1 MPRALG
7 VCSGGRRRRRGDP
20 ALVAWPWPTR
30 RSQTD
35 IAGEHLFERFRLF
48 FLIVLGESVL
58 TAGNALTDERFEVE
72 RLLALAIGFTGTVAL
87 WWCYFRRTEAIGIE
101 VAENAADAGGVG
113 QWATWT
119 LMLMVLA
126 LIGIAVGDE
135 LEIAR
140 PGDEVTLG
148 FTILTFGGPALF
160 LLAQGHS
167 SCAMCSATT
176 MTPSSSLS
184 ARRWSISTVPSCV
197 YPSAICR
204 TFAWVHGRRK
214 VIRRRPRRSG
224 SGASGDELQA
234 LRLAQSEPGGRL
246 PPQRRRR
253 CRSRPV
259 GRTASCLRWAASRL
273 PGDRGFAIFLVLS
286 QSSKWRG
293 SVAVSWH
300 PDSA

>member
-197 YPSAICR
+197 YPSSICR

-214 VIRRRPRRSG
+214 VIRRRPRRSDRVLPVTSFRLCAWRNPSQVDVSRRSAG
-224 SGASGDELQA
+224 GAAVPDLSG
-234 LRLAQSEPGGRL
+234 EP
-246 PPQRRRR
+246 P
-253 CRSRPV
+253 
-259 GRTASCLRWAASRL
+259 
-273 PGDRGFAIFLVLS
+273 
-286 QSSKWRG
+286 
-293 SVAVSWH
+293 AVSAGQH
-300 PDSA
+300 PAAW